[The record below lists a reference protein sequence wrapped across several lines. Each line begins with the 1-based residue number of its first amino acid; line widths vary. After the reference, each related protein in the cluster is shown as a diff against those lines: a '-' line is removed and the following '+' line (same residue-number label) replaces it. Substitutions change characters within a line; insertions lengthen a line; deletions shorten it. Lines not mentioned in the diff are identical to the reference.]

1 MNFKKIFVLC
11 FLFCFTISFA
21 ESKWNII
28 LANWVDLSDYKDK
41 SIASMLKSSIYNKL
55 IKEKNFNVQSA
66 GDDLAIFSISE
77 ADNICLSNKGD
88 IIIYGYYYVEGKS
101 LLVITE
107 VWDALKKQLK
117 MRSESRGVVSRDIF
131 DTIDEISL
139 NVKEKIKE
147 VLPTLSLEEET
158 EVKKLRQTI
167 YEKQEIKIERQF
179 YTKFGVGVDNGRKN
193 MKNYYYDNN
202 VLITKEYDDPY
213 PVLYPMI
220 GFMIRYW
227 DIRVDFYGGPMPG
240 WLTYNF
246 VEKELK
252 TESPVHYML
261 FGLTYYL
268 PFLSKQLGL
277 GINLRIANFPGR
289 LETDENGNFLIE
301 GADLFPQIPLSF
313 NIFWN
318 PNKNWEIYFSIN
330 PFMVQYKQYY
340 SSSSVEYNF
349 NKVNF
354 EVPFISLS
362 SAYFINSD
370 IGFEIGV
377 DVAEYYFYEG
387 RFNNSQEEVS
397 KECHAHLANFILNF
411 IYRVD
416 YSELN
421 KK

>member
-11 FLFCFTISFA
+11 FLFCFTITFA

-66 GDDLAIFSISE
+66 GDDLSIFSISE

-139 NVKEKIKE
+139 NIKEKIKE

-179 YTKFGVGVDNGRKN
+179 YTKFGFGGDNGRKFFY
-193 MKNYYYDNN
+193 NYENGS
-202 VLITKEYDDPY
+202 VIKEYESTY

-227 DIRVDFYGGPMPG
+227 DIRLDFYGGPMPG

-246 VEKELK
+246 VEKTVK
-252 TESPVHYML
+252 TESPIHNMIL
-261 FGLTYYL
+261 GITYYL
-268 PFLSKQLGL
+268 PFLNKQFGLGL
-277 GINLRIANFPGR
+277 NLRLASFPGR
-289 LETDENGNFLIE
+289 LETDENGGILIE
-301 GADLFPQIPLSF
+301 GADLFPQIPACF
-313 NIFWN
+313 NFFWN
-318 PNKNWEIYFSIN
+318 PNKGWEIYFNIN

-340 SSSSVEYNF
+340 SSSSVEYDF
-349 NKVNF
+349 NRVNF
-354 EVPFISLS
+354 KVPFISLS
-362 SAYFINSD
+362 STYFITSD
-370 IGFEIGV
+370 IGFELGV

-387 RFNNSQEEVS
+387 SFKNSVEEVR
-397 KECHAHLANFILNF
+397 KECHSYLFNLFLNF